1 MTSVFSNFGPV
12 LAEQPPGW
20 TGPVAGLT
28 VALSL
33 IVSGIGIAVILW
45 GAYSSVLALITAETA
60 AARGQLPKADA
71 VTARLLF
78 ATYLLPGLDF
88 VIAGSVIKALAAP
101 DWQQAALVGG
111 FALARALIG
120 LSLGWGAFPAAGPKE
135 VPAMTTERAV
145 LDLRPSPGMPGEE
158 PVTVGANGAV
168 EVSPG
173 TPQRAVP

>member
-1 MTSVFSNFGPV
+1 MTSVFSGFGPV
-12 LAEQPPGW
+12 LAEQPPAW

-33 IVSGIGIAVILW
+33 IVSGIGVAVILW
-45 GAYSSVLALITAETA
+45 GAYSAVLALITAETA

-101 DWQQAALVGG
+101 DWQQATLVGG
-111 FALARALIG
+111 FALARALVG
-120 LSLGWGAFPAAGPKE
+120 LSLGWGALPVAGFKE
-135 VPAMTTERAV
+135 VPAVATDRAV
-145 LDLRPSPGMPGEE
+145 LDLQASPHLPAEE
-158 PVTVGANGAV
+158 AVTAGGNGPV
-168 EVSPG
+168 EVPPG
-173 TPQRAVP
+173 TPQGAVP